1 VGSVYRIFSL
11 GSRPLGIACTG
22 LLLQTIHTVPT
33 VLALFGVML
42 ALALLNTFNRSLRQA
57 EFIANNTPK
66 ALIR

>member
-1 VGSVYRIFSL
+1 
-11 GSRPLGIACTG
+11 
-22 LLLQTIHTVPT
+22 